1 MLRLR
6 VGAVLPLR
14 GSSSLDICSIYEHN
28 GNMLNESARAVASGS
43 QNRVAVPTLIDAL
56 CSSGVSRLSLAVQA
70 DGLLPRS
77 TLSRK
82 ADCSRECERHR

>member
-1 MLRLR
+1 MLRFR

-14 GSSSLDICSIYEHN
+14 SFSSLDICSIYKHN
-28 GNMLNESARAVASGS
+28 GNMLNESARAVPSGS
-43 QNRVAVPTLIDAL
+43 QNRVAVLSLIDAL

-70 DGLLPRS
+70 NGLLPRS